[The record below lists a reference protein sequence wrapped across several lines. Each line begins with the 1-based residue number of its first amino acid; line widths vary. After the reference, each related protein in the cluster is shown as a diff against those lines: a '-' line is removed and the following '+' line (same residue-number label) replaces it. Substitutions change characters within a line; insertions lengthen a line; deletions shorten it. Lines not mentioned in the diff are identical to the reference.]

1 MRLTVFIMPLMRH
14 YGKSCRALT
23 YLENLTVSQWFIV
36 AIAIGQ
42 KRVMGT
48 NLSRLFTIIFLF

>member
-1 MRLTVFIMPLMRH
+1 MQTTLSIMRLMHHSDKI
-14 YGKSCRALT
+14 CRALT
-23 YLENLTVSQWFIV
+23 YQKNLTASQGCIV
-36 AIAIGQ
+36 AIAVGQ

>member
-1 MRLTVFIMPLMRH
+1 MRLTVFIMRH
-14 YGKSCRALT
+14 SGKSCRALT

-36 AIAIGQ
+36 AIAVGQ